1 VCTRSLSRLRVVDVS
16 IPEEAKKYIKQ
27 GRIMLAMFTGKLKT
41 DKCKKA
47 YDNMY
52 KLIEDISEKPGKLT
66 GRKLITPFCGIGD
79 HCISEAIEVVTS
91 MASSSEIIKNGINN
105 YLKKQGMD
113 LDTVVAG
120 APLMYMGI
128 CATYSSMEEQ
138 EKLEL

>member
-1 VCTRSLSRLRVVDVS
+1 VDVV
-16 IPEEAKKYIKQ
+16 IPEDAKKYIKQ

-47 YDNMY
+47 YDAMY
-52 KLIEDISEKPGKLT
+52 KTVEDMAEKPGKLT
-66 GRKLITPFCGIGD
+66 GRKLVSPFCAIGD
-79 HCISEAIEVVTS
+79 HCVSEAVEVVTS

-120 APLMYMGI
+120 APLFYMGI
-128 CATYSSMEEQ
+128 CATYNSIEEQ
-138 EKLEL
+138 EKSEL